1 MGFFKNLIRRTGS
14 VFRKAGGEI
23 SHVFRKGGNTIA
35 RGLGGL
41 TGSAIGAGIGGAIG
55 SLAGPEGSLAGAAIG
70 RIVGGAAG
78 SEGAS
83 RIEESTRRPK
93 GAAPTTA
100 GQQLHN
106 IQRRHQMGGAMPIPD
121 GKFFQGRGGKTG
133 MRPGQPSQPIKIPK
147 PVLPG
152 PAPRPILGR
161 DGHGQRQMP
170 PAPAADKGNELEK
183 MRRKQEA
190 KQRFI

>member
-1 MGFFKNLIRRTGS
+1 MGFFKKLGS
-14 VFRKAGGEI
+14 VFRKAGGEV

-35 RGLGGL
+35 RGLGSL
-41 TGSAIGAGIGGAIG
+41 TGSAIGAGIGGTIG
-55 SLAGPEGSLAGAAIG
+55 SLIGPEGSLAGAAIG

-93 GAAPTTA
+93 GGAPTTA

-121 GKFFQGRGGKTG
+121 GVFQGRGGKTG
-133 MRPGQPSQPIKIPK
+133 MRPGQPSQPIKIPR

-170 PAPAADKGNELEK
+170 PPPAADKGNELEK

>member
-1 MGFFKNLIRRTGS
+1 MGFFKKLGS

-41 TGSAIGAGIGGAIG
+41 TGAAIGSGIGGAIG

-70 RIVGGAAG
+70 RIVGSAAG

-83 RIEESTRRPK
+83 RIEEATRRPK
-93 GAAPTTA
+93 GAAATTE

-106 IQRRHQMGGAMPIPD
+106 IQRRHQMKGAMPIPD
-121 GKFFQGRGGKTG
+121 GKFFQGTGGKTG
-133 MRPGQPSQPIKIPK
+133 MRPGQSSQPIKIPK

-170 PAPAADKGNELEK
+170 PPPAADKGNELEK